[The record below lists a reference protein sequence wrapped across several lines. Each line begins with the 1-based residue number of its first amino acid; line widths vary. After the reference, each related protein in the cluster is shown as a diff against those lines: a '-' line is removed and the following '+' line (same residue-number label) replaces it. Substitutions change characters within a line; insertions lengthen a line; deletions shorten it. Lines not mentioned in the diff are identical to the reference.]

1 MPKDAV
7 VVERRNQILELLA
20 QGRTPMSGNQ
30 YTSQDFKAAEDE
42 EVKLASQAT
51 PRWIAPHFVWAV
63 RDELAQKLCGEDA
76 SCKALE
82 QGGLRVTTTL
92 DVNLQKIA
100 EKWVAAA
107 ATVPNAKTLDGSTKA
122 AKALGFKTLEPWMR
136 KPAQQGPPQ
145 RSAGRSRLPD
155 R

>member
-1 MPKDAV
+1 M
-7 VVERRNQILELLA
+7 
-20 QGRTPMSGNQ
+20 
-30 YTSQDFKAAEDE
+30 TS
-42 EVKLASQAT
+42 S
-51 PRWIAPHFVWAV
+51 P
-63 RDELAQKLCGEDA
+63 QKLCGEDA

-122 AKALGFKTLEPWMR
+122 AKALGFKTLEPWMAQ
-136 KPAQQGPPQ
+136 PAQQGPPQ
-145 RSAGRSRLPD
+145 RRAGRPRLPD